1 MGYRVFSAIIDE
13 IMAPCE
19 FTTAIPSE
27 PKLFRSDWIRFGME
41 KVLFSWSTG
50 KDSALALHELQK
62 RNEFDILALI
72 TTVTDDYNR
81 VSMHGVRRELLHQQ
95 AAALGLPLREIGIS
109 KNASNDEY
117 ENKMQQVLVSA
128 QAEGATAVVF
138 GDIFLEDLRK
148 YREEKLA
155 QLGLRGIFPL
165 WKRDTHALAS
175 EMIDLGF
182 KAIVTCVD
190 TQVLGQ
196 EFSGRLIDTQ
206 FLQDLPE
213 KIDPCGENGEFHTF
227 AYAGPIFRQPIGF
240 EVGEKVLRDGRF
252 YYCDL
257 KLV

>member
-13 IMAPCE
+13 I
-19 FTTAIPSE
+19 
-27 PKLFRSDWIRFGME
+27 ME

-50 KDSALALHELQK
+50 KDSALAYYELQK
-62 RNEFDILALI
+62 RNEFEVVALI
-72 TTVTDDYNR
+72 TTVTDDYDR

-95 AAALGLPLREIGIS
+95 AAALSLPLREIGIS

-128 QAEGATAVVF
+128 QAEGVTSVVF

-155 QLGLRGIFPL
+155 QLGMRGIFPL
-165 WKRDTHALAS
+165 WKRDTHELAS
-175 EMIDLGF
+175 EMINLGF

-206 FLQDLPE
+206 FLHDLPE

-240 EVGEKVLRDGRF
+240 EVGEKVLRNDRF